1 MSLDPVFMPVREL
14 AEHVRARRLS
24 PVALAE
30 TFLARLEKIGPR
42 YNAVVTVT
50 RERAMAA
57 ARQVPRI
64 SSPPEAASRPRGARR
79 HSASSVSPRMPP

>member
-57 ARQVPRI
+57 ARQAEGEIGRAHV
-64 SSPPEAASRPRGARR
+64 
-79 HSASSVSPRMPP
+79 